1 MAVKPIYGVGLDA
14 GSRRTRLAISVLE
27 TGGLR
32 FIGYGAA
39 DSTGPPSP
47 PPIARPAEI
56 VPGGAIKGALADM
69 LVATDED
76 ICRTRR
82 MADPVLDTHFE
93 DSRFAYR

>member
-1 MAVKPIYGVGLDA
+1 MRRA
-14 GSRRTRLAISVLE
+14 GRLSRECFKSSNSP
-27 TGGLR
+27 LR
-32 FIGYGAA
+32 PARSRF
-39 DSTGPPSP
+39 
-47 PPIARPAEI
+47 ARPAEI

-82 MADPVLDTHFE
+82 MADPVLDPHFE